1 MATETGKKEY
11 LALLNRTE
19 RYAEQVRK
27 LFAGAVNDILA
38 LTSSVSHLDEGEVF
52 RYSEQKKI
60 AKKVSDRLRDL
71 HSAVYAAIKN
81 DIALEWDEANT
92 ACDELAASCFGKEI
106 LSDKRFAG
114 WFERNTEA
122 MEAFISRS
130 EAGLNLSDRIWQPV
144 KQLRSEME
152 LAMTVA
158 IGDGDSAS
166 QISRYVRQYLN
177 NPDKLFRRI
186 RDEKGNLKLSKAAKA
201 YHPGQG
207 VYRSSAKNAMRIART
222 ETNIAYR
229 RADNT
234 RWQQMEFVIGQEIH
248 LSRNHPVTDICD
260 TLAGRYP
267 KNFVFDG
274 WHPQC
279 FCYVVPVLLSEKEMM
294 ALQQA
299 KLNGEDY
306 DISGKVIT
314 DMPDNFKSW
323 AIDNAERI
331 ERAKERGTLPYF
343 IKNNKKIVER
353 IINPPTALEIAKE
366 RHAART
372 PEQIQDIKRRW
383 TLRNAEIRHSNRT
396 PEQEAAIRK
405 AWNERRA
412 TRKYGQSILS
422 YMDGISDVD
431 TSALRKAL
439 GGGNTETILKEAR
452 KLKAVGKEILSYSYL
467 DNPIQVAR
475 QFSMSEAKAVNEA
488 VQKKLE
494 GWAGLSLE
502 KQKSKLSFE
511 IDWVQK
517 QQKYSTWEVAQNAYK
532 KQLEKVS
539 DALDWENIDNEF
551 KNISCF
557 KTKSQPYLDLVE
569 KLQEA
574 ISSKDKAAAQQ
585 TILDIKKK
593 REQLDKAAAQRRK
606 GKFKSQFGEDAY
618 SQERKD
624 AAIWDRADG
633 SKADAALID
642 TAGKNWK
649 AATIKEKDYVYEYTH
664 HYCDVNEPLQG
675 RRYSNSQSKNRFVE
689 KVNNITSYIEKNEL
703 PVDMW
708 FTRGDDGLSV
718 IRSRI
723 EFAGGKMPSDIQD
736 LVGMVMQEGGFMS
749 TGSRKGQG
757 FSHRNV
763 ILNIYAPKGTKAAYI
778 EPISAYGRGAGKDW
792 DGDQRFSS
800 FSSEHETLFQR
811 GTQMRITKVYQES
824 GKIYIDCEV
833 VGQEI
838 KDLSYIQDSNIGY

>member
-19 RYAEQVRK
+19 GYAEQVRK

-38 LTSSVSHLDEGEVF
+38 LTSSVPHLDEGEVF

-60 AKKVSDRLRDL
+60 AKKVSDRLRNL

-130 EAGLNLSDRIWQPV
+130 EDGLNLSDRIWQPV

-234 RWQQMEFVIGQEIH
+234 RWQQMDFVIGQEIN

-279 FCYVVPVLLSEKEMM
+279 FCYVVPILLSEKDMM
-294 ALQQA
+294 AMQQA

-306 DISGKVIT
+306 DISGKVIA
-314 DMPDNFKSW
+314 DMPGNFKSW

-331 ERAKERGTLPYF
+331 EKAKERGTLPYF
-343 IKNNKKIVER
+343 IRNNKKTVDR
-353 IINPPTALEIAKE
+353 IINPPTALETAKE

-372 PEQIQDIKRRW
+372 PGQIQDIKRRW
-383 TLRNAEIRHSNRT
+383 TLRNAEIRHANRT

-422 YMDGISDVD
+422 YMGGISDVD
-431 TSALRKAL
+431 TSALQKAL
-439 GGGNTETILKEAR
+439 NGGNTETILKEAR

-467 DNPIQVAR
+467 DNPMQVAR

-488 VQKKLE
+488 VQKKLDS
-494 GWAGLSLE
+494 WAGLSLE

-517 QQKYSTWEVAQNAYK
+517 HQKYSTWEVAQNAYK

-539 DALDWENIDNEF
+539 DALDWENISNEF
-551 KNISCF
+551 KNISSF
-557 KTKSQPYLDLVE
+557 KTKSQPYLDLVA
-569 KLQEA
+569 KLQDA

-593 REQLDKAAAQRRK
+593 REQLDKAAAQRNAKRLFGK
-606 GKFKSQFGEDAY
+606 G
-618 SQERKD
+618 
-624 AAIWDRADG
+624 
-633 SKADAALID
+633 
-642 TAGKNWK
+642 
-649 AATIKEKDYVYEYTH
+649 
-664 HYCDVNEPLQG
+664 
-675 RRYSNSQSKNRFVE
+675 
-689 KVNNITSYIEKNEL
+689 
-703 PVDMW
+703 
-708 FTRGDDGLSV
+708 
-718 IRSRI
+718 
-723 EFAGGKMPSDIQD
+723 
-736 LVGMVMQEGGFMS
+736 
-749 TGSRKGQG
+749 
-757 FSHRNV
+757 
-763 ILNIYAPKGTKAAYI
+763 
-778 EPISAYGRGAGKDW
+778 
-792 DGDQRFSS
+792 
-800 FSSEHETLFQR
+800 
-811 GTQMRITKVYQES
+811 
-824 GKIYIDCEV
+824 
-833 VGQEI
+833 
-838 KDLSYIQDSNIGY
+838 

>member
-11 LALLNRTE
+11 QALLNRTE
-19 RYAEQVRK
+19 GYAEQVRK

-38 LTSSVSHLDEGEVF
+38 LTTSVPHLDEGEVF

-60 AKKVSDRLRDL
+60 AKKVSDRLRNL

-81 DIALEWDEANT
+81 DIALEWDEANN
-92 ACDELAASCFGKEI
+92 ACDELAATCFGKEVF
-106 LSDKRFAG
+106 SDKRFAG

-122 MEAFISRS
+122 MDAFISRS
-130 EAGLNLSDRIWQPV
+130 ESGLNLSDRIWQPV

-234 RWQQMEFVIGQEIH
+234 RWQQMDFVIGQDIN
-248 LSRNHPVTDICD
+248 LSRSHPVTDICD

-343 IKNNKKIVER
+343 IKNNKKTVER

-396 PEQEAAIRK
+396 PEQEAAIRN

-439 GGGNTETILKEAR
+439 NGGNLDTILKEAR

-467 DNPIQVAR
+467 DNPMQVAR

-494 GWAGLSLE
+494 VWVGLSLE

-517 QQKYSTWEVAQNAYK
+517 HQKYSTWEVAQNAYK

-539 DALDWENIDNEF
+539 DALDWENINSEF
-551 KNISCF
+551 KNISSF
-557 KTKSQPYLDLVE
+557 KTKSQPYLDLVA
-569 KLQEA
+569 KLQDA

-585 TILDIKKK
+585 TIFDIKKK
-593 REQLDKAAAQRRK
+593 REQLDKAAAQRNAKKMFGKGPSTTFDESAYTKDRK
-606 GKFKSQFGEDAY
+606 DKAIWCKTSSSSVNKFKD
-618 SQERKD
+618 
-624 AAIWDRADG
+624 
-633 SKADAALID
+633 KADDIYNAASEDERNAAWRYTSGSGYVNRPLRGYDGAWGKSNFKGIGNVPLDNESPLAPKDIDSLTNLINKSTYDKDIWLQRGVDDEGLAGFLQLSSLDESSLNALVGQSITD
-642 TAGKNWK
+642 TA
-649 AATIKEKDYVYEYTH
+649 
-664 HYCDVNEPLQG
+664 
-675 RRYSNSQSKNRFVE
+675 
-689 KVNNITSYIEKNEL
+689 
-703 PVDMW
+703 
-708 FTRGDDGLSV
+708 
-718 IRSRI
+718 
-723 EFAGGKMPSDIQD
+723 
-736 LVGMVMQEGGFMS
+736 FMS
-749 TGSRKGQG
+749 CGAAKGTGFGG
-757 FSHRNV
+757 N
-763 ILNIYAPKGTKAAYI
+763 IINIYCPKGTKMLYI
-778 EPISAYGRGAGKDW
+778 DGRSAYASENEMLI
-792 DGDQRFSS
+792 QRNTRF
-800 FSSEHETLFQR
+800 
-811 GTQMRITKVYQES
+811 RITKVEKS
-824 GKIYIDCEV
+824 GWRYFIDVEV
-833 VGQEI
+833 VGQI
-838 KDLSYIQDSNIGY
+838 